1 MQAEILTG
9 SEQRLCPRGGHL
21 GQGARLL
28 PFRSRCDFLVVLT
41 LQVQV
46 RSVQWQVRFVQWRR
60 RRRHISSRVF
70 WKLWEPFLIA
80 SYQMHLT
87 RVMGL
92 ECARSVT
99 QLGLTLGPHGL

>member
-28 PFRSRCDFLVVLT
+28 PFRSRCDLLVVLT

-46 RSVQWQVRFVQWRR
+46 RSVQWQVRSVQWRR
-60 RRRHISSRVF
+60 RRQRQQQQQQWQPHPQAWAPS
-70 WKLWEPFLIA
+70 
-80 SYQMHLT
+80 
-87 RVMGL
+87 
-92 ECARSVT
+92 
-99 QLGLTLGPHGL
+99 LGPRGCL